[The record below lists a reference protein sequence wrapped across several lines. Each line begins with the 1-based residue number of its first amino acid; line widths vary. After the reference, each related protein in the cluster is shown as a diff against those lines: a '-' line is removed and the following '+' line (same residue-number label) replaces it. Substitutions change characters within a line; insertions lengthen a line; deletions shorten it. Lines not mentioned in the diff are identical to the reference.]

1 MKYKVKLPY
10 FEGPLDLL
18 LFFVKRDELNIYDIP
33 ISKITKDFLEYIHFM
48 QMLDLEI
55 ASEFIVMASTLM
67 QIKAKM
73 LLPKPETDT
82 DEEEED
88 PRTELVKR
96 LLEYKKFKELANDF
110 SKMEDEAGKIYYRQ
124 YFKHDA
130 RDYYDEE
137 EIYGSLKDVSLFDLI
152 SAFKKA
158 FESSKEKEFQEIEIQ
173 NYRVEDEME
182 NILNRLK
189 FKDSFSF
196 NEILRDY
203 AEKLKIIVAFLA
215 ILELAKLK
223 KIKISQNETFGEI
236 FIERALDTQESYAN
250 AI

>member
-1 MKYKVKLPY
+1 LKFQNL
-10 FEGPLDLL
+10 FLL
-18 LFFVKRDELNIYDIP
+18 LLSFR
-33 ISKITKDFLEYIHFM
+33 YI
-48 QMLDLEI
+48 
-55 ASEFIVMASTLM
+55 
-67 QIKAKM
+67 
-73 LLPKPETDT
+73 PKPETDT

>member
-1 MKYKVKLPY
+1 
-10 FEGPLDLL
+10 
-18 LFFVKRDELNIYDIP
+18 
-33 ISKITKDFLEYIHFM
+33 
-48 QMLDLEI
+48 
-55 ASEFIVMASTLM
+55 
-67 QIKAKM
+67 
-73 LLPKPETDT
+73 
-82 DEEEED
+82 
-88 PRTELVKR
+88 
-96 LLEYKKFKELANDF
+96 
-110 SKMEDEAGKIYYRQ
+110 
-124 YFKHDA
+124 
-130 RDYYDEE
+130 
-137 EIYGSLKDVSLFDLI
+137 
-152 SAFKKA
+152 
-158 FESSKEKEFQEIEIQ
+158 
-173 NYRVEDEME
+173 ME

>member
-33 ISKITKDFLEYIHFM
+33 ISKITKDFLEYIHLM

-88 PRTELVKR
+88 PRTELVRR

-124 YFKHDA
+124 YFKNDA

-137 EIYGSLKDVSLFDLI
+137 ELYGSLKDVSLFDLI
-152 SAFKKA
+152 SVFKKA
-158 FESSKEKEFQEIEIQ
+158 LETSKEKEFQEIEPQ
-173 NYRVEDEME
+173 NYKVEDEME

-189 FKDSFSF
+189 FKDNFSF
-196 NEILRDY
+196 NEILKDY
-203 AEKLKIIVAFLA
+203 TEKLKIIVAFLA
-215 ILELAKLK
+215 ILELARLK
-223 KIKISQNETFGEI
+223 KIRISQHETFGEI
-236 FIERALDTQESYAN
+236 FIERVLDAQESYAS

>member
-88 PRTELVKR
+88 PRTELVRR

>member
-1 MKYKVKLPY
+1 MCNSTRKLSNNLKSLK
-10 FEGPLDLL
+10 FQNLFLL
-18 LFFVKRDELNIYDIP
+18 LLSFR
-33 ISKITKDFLEYIHFM
+33 YI
-48 QMLDLEI
+48 
-55 ASEFIVMASTLM
+55 
-67 QIKAKM
+67 
-73 LLPKPETDT
+73 PKPETDT

>member
-1 MKYKVKLPY
+1 M
-10 FEGPLDLL
+10 
-18 LFFVKRDELNIYDIP
+18 I
-33 ISKITKDFLEYIHFM
+33 
-48 QMLDLEI
+48 
-55 ASEFIVMASTLM
+55 
-67 QIKAKM
+67 
-73 LLPKPETDT
+73 
-82 DEEEED
+82 
-88 PRTELVKR
+88 
-96 LLEYKKFKELANDF
+96 
-110 SKMEDEAGKIYYRQ
+110 
-124 YFKHDA
+124 
-130 RDYYDEE
+130 
-137 EIYGSLKDVSLFDLI
+137 LKDVSLFDLI
-152 SAFKKA
+152 SAYKKA

-223 KIKISQNETFGEI
+223 KIKISQNETFVEI